1 VARKLKDVVLELADD
16 EQRRQ
21 EFQQDPAG
29 YAAAAG
35 LSPQH
40 QSVLASQDEDQIRK
54 AVAKESG
61 AADDAMPIVMI

>member
-1 VARKLKDVVLELADD
+1 MARKLKDVLLELADD
-16 EQRRQ
+16 EQKRQ
-21 EFQQDPAG
+21 EFQQDPAA

-35 LSPQH
+35 LSPQD
-40 QSVLASQDEDQIRK
+40 QDVLVSQDEGRIRK